1 MVADSRAAAR
11 AHRLRPLNLP
21 RPVLVEVDRDGILR
35 AVRLEGVRHQVVSVR
50 ERWRVEDEWWRRP
63 IAREYVE
70 AVLEDGRR
78 VVVFR
83 DLETGAWYRQRG

>member
-1 MVADSRAAAR
+1 MVQNSRAAAR

-21 RPVLVEVDRDGILR
+21 RPVAVEADRDETLR
-35 AVRLEGVRHQVVSVR
+35 AVQLDGVRYQVVSVR

-70 AVLEDGRR
+70 VVLEDGRR
-78 VVVFR
+78 VVVFC
-83 DLETGAWYRQRG
+83 DLETGEWYRQRG